1 MSQGTG
7 WYLNG
12 RLKLQGEAQYG
23 RHNHPGLDRPVMAM
37 HKGQSSNTSRASQ
50 RASPLQ
56 IEGKH
61 GKILE
66 NS

>member
-12 RLKLQGEAQYG
+12 RLKLQGAAQYG
-23 RHNHPGLDRPVMAM
+23 RHNHPGLDRPGMAM

-50 RASPLQ
+50 REPIADR
-56 IEGKH
+56 GKTWENN
-61 GKILE
+61 GK
-66 NS
+66 